1 MQRQKHESCT
11 DCGRRQV
18 KSSVQVGVLL
28 SIFSISCLFA
38 TEIPRLYKKRSEF
51 LNPQLMFRNSYRI
64 SDPSLRQEVV
74 DRKWAVKCQSNFLC
88 EKPWSNE
95 FLTLHLILGTPVK
108 IISLKANEILLCLD
122 LSHQKVVDINP
133 RTRSLL
139 IRFLQNNRGNLT
151 RFERDWERKWG

>member
-1 MQRQKHESCT
+1 
-11 DCGRRQV
+11 
-18 KSSVQVGVLL
+18 
-28 SIFSISCLFA
+28 
-38 TEIPRLYKKRSEF
+38 
-51 LNPQLMFRNSYRI
+51 MFRNSYRI

-139 IRFLQNNRGNLT
+139 IRFLQNSRGNLT
-151 RFERDWERKWG
+151 RFERDWKKRVRTGVHQFTVSCRLKAELRRTLRQRWSVKYAKENENKQIKLIWSPR

>member
-1 MQRQKHESCT
+1 ML
-11 DCGRRQV
+11 G
-18 KSSVQVGVLL
+18 
-28 SIFSISCLFA
+28 
-38 TEIPRLYKKRSEF
+38 
-51 LNPQLMFRNSYRI
+51 NSYRI

-74 DRKWAVKCQSNFLC
+74 DRKWAVKCQSNFFC

-95 FLTLHLILGTPVK
+95 FLALHLILGTPVK
-108 IISLKANEILLCLD
+108 IISLKRNEVLICLD

-151 RFERDWERKWG
+151 RFERDWKKRVRTGVHQFTVSCRLKAELRKSLRQRWSVKYAKENENKWIKLIWSPR

>member
-1 MQRQKHESCT
+1 ML
-11 DCGRRQV
+11 G
-18 KSSVQVGVLL
+18 
-28 SIFSISCLFA
+28 
-38 TEIPRLYKKRSEF
+38 
-51 LNPQLMFRNSYRI
+51 NSYRI

-74 DRKWAVKCQSNFLC
+74 DRKWAVKCQSNFFC

-95 FLTLHLILGTPVK
+95 FLALHLILGTPVK
-108 IISLKANEILLCLD
+108 IISLKGNEVLICLD

-151 RFERDWERKWG
+151 RFERDWKKRVRTGVHQFTVSCRLKAELRRTLRQRWSVKYAKENENKRIKLIWSPR